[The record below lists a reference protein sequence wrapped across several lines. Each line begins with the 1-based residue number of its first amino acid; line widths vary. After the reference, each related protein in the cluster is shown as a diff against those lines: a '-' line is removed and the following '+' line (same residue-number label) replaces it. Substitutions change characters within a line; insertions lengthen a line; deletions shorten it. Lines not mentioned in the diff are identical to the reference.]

1 MQNVTTGHIAIA
13 NEFSCGYN
21 NSIVCKEKIMM
32 EFTTYIG
39 IILNCF
45 ICMIVMDELSEMKIP
60 KKRYFAKSVLL
71 IGADF
76 FLWFMVTGR
85 GELWNILAMLLEVVG
100 YCIYLAILKSKQPKF
115 LKIFTIVMIGQITK
129 VILALLSAIL
139 ATGIEIILKN
149 ITYQSQLLML
159 GYVFELVLLY
169 ICCRIIK
176 KYRLQQ
182 LLKKERAQ
190 YIITFVG
197 ILFYFSKLIISVVH
211 GNSNN
216 VYVYIALTI
225 LVMGIILGTLWLI
238 DWYYDEKE
246 KKLLWEDNRQMSQR
260 IHRSKEILP
269 ALSSALD
276 NLKTDH
282 DTEEVYHILGE
293 IHQLCEEQME
303 DYKALDSQSKIFPAT
318 GIYLLDEQIQVYNT
332 EAGKK
337 GIQFDVFVSEPL
349 SDVLKQRKIKELDFL
364 RLIGDLMRNAFR
376 SIEKKKDG
384 TGNILLVMGVI
395 GDILQIDIYDD
406 GVAFPL
412 FILDEFGKRGNTE
425 GGTGN
430 GITDMLELL
439 EKHKATYQL
448 TEYEK
453 EDTFT
458 KGISIIWDGKN
469 ERWIDSYRNS
479 EISTKSI
486 LLPKE
491 F

>member
-1 MQNVTTGHIAIA
+1 
-13 NEFSCGYN
+13 
-21 NSIVCKEKIMM
+21 M
-32 EFTTYIG
+32 EIEVIESIG
-39 IILNCF
+39 IVVKSI
-45 ICMIVMDELSEMKIP
+45 ICMAIIDELAEL
-60 KKRYFAKSVLL
+60 KRSRKMYWTKLALL
-71 IGADF
+71 TINFGLCF
-76 FLWFMVTGR
+76 FMGR
-85 GELWNILAMLLEVVG
+85 MGVRWNILATMLGILG
-100 YCIYLAILKSKQPKF
+100 YCIYFRYLKSARV
-115 LKIFTIVMIGQITK
+115 LEIYSVVMAAQIIRLIGVTLIAGITFGIDVITK
-129 VILALLSAIL
+129 NRDWDIQLLVLGYLLEFCLLYLFCRFNKKYKLQQVLKRDRARYIIIVIGMLFLLSGNIISICHENEGNVIL
-139 ATGIEIILKN
+139 
-149 ITYQSQLLML
+149 
-159 GYVFELVLLY
+159 
-169 ICCRIIK
+169 
-176 KYRLQQ
+176 
-182 LLKKERAQ
+182 
-190 YIITFVG
+190 
-197 ILFYFSKLIISVVH
+197 
-211 GNSNN
+211 
-216 VYVYIALTI
+216 YIALTI
-225 LVMGIILGTLWLI
+225 LFMGMILGLLWLI

-332 EAGKK
+332 EAEKK
-337 GIQFDVFVSEPL
+337 GIHFDVFVGEPL
-349 SDVLKQRKIKELDFL
+349 SDVLKHRKIKELDFL

-479 EISTKSI
+479 EISNKSI

>member
-1 MQNVTTGHIAIA
+1 MGIEII
-13 NEFSCGYN
+13 ES
-21 NSIVCKEKIMM
+21 
-32 EFTTYIG
+32 IG
-39 IILNCF
+39 IVVKCI
-45 ICMIVMDELSEMKIP
+45 ICMAIIDELAEL
-60 KKRYFAKSVLL
+60 KKSRKMYLAKFTLL
-71 IGADF
+71 MVNFGLCF
-76 FLWFMVTGR
+76 FMGR
-85 GELWNILAMLLEVVG
+85 MGVQWDILATILVIVG
-100 YCIYLAILKSKQPKF
+100 YCIYFKYLKQAKALEICSV
-115 LKIFTIVMIGQITK
+115 VMAAQIIRLIGGTLTAYIAFGIDVITK
-129 VILALLSAIL
+129 DRDWDRQLLVLGYLLEFCLLYLFCRFNKKYKLQQVLKRDRARYIIIVIGMLFLLSGNILSICNESEGHVIL
-139 ATGIEIILKN
+139 
-149 ITYQSQLLML
+149 
-159 GYVFELVLLY
+159 
-169 ICCRIIK
+169 
-176 KYRLQQ
+176 
-182 LLKKERAQ
+182 
-190 YIITFVG
+190 
-197 ILFYFSKLIISVVH
+197 
-211 GNSNN
+211 
-216 VYVYIALTI
+216 YIALTI
-225 LVMGIILGTLWLI
+225 LFMGMILGLLWLI

-269 ALSSALD
+269 ALSSALN

-282 DTEEVYHILGE
+282 DTEAVYHILGE

-332 EAGKK
+332 EAEEK
-337 GIQFDVFVSEPL
+337 GIRFDVFVGEPL

-376 SIEKKKDG
+376 SIEKKEDG

-406 GVAFPL
+406 GVPFPL

-469 ERWIDSYRNS
+469 ERWIDSYRS
-479 EISTKSI
+479 SKISQKSI

>member
-1 MQNVTTGHIAIA
+1 MEFEAIKVVGILVRCIICIAI
-13 NEFSCGYN
+13 
-21 NSIVCKEKIMM
+21 I
-32 EFTTYIG
+32 
-39 IILNCF
+39 
-45 ICMIVMDELSEMKIP
+45 DELAEL
-60 KKRYFAKSVLL
+60 KRSRKMYFTKLVLL
-71 IGADF
+71 TADF
-76 FLWFMVTGR
+76 GLWFCTGR
-85 GELWNILAMLLEVVG
+85 IGVQKNILAIILEMTG
-100 YCIYLAILKSKQPKF
+100 YCIYFWYLKK
-115 LKIFTIVMIGQITK
+115 TK
-129 VILALLSAIL
+129 VL
-139 ATGIEIILKN
+139 EIFSVIMVAQIIQLVGSTLTAYIVFGVDV
-149 ITYQSQLLML
+149 ITEDRDWNSQLLVL
-159 GYVFELVLLY
+159 GYLLEFCLLY
-169 ICCRIIK
+169 LFCRFNK
-176 KYRLQQ
+176 KYKLQQ
-182 LLKKERAQ
+182 ILKRNRIRYTVIVIGMIFLSSR
-190 YIITFVG
+190 YIISTYYHKNDG
-197 ILFYFSKLIISVVH
+197 NIILYIAMTILF
-211 GNSNN
+211 
-216 VYVYIALTI
+216 
-225 LVMGIILGTLWLI
+225 MGIILGTLWLI

-376 SIEKKKDG
+376 SIEKKEDG

-448 TEYEK
+448 TEYGK

-479 EISTKSI
+479 EISNKSI

>member
-1 MQNVTTGHIAIA
+1 MTTECITIA
-13 NEFSCGYN
+13 NEFSYGYN
-21 NSIVCKEKIMM
+21 NPIVCKEKIMM
-32 EFTTYIG
+32 EFTTYVG

-60 KKRYFAKSVLL
+60 KKRYFEKSVLL
-71 IGADF
+71 IGTDF
-76 FLWFMVTGR
+76 LLWFMVTGR
-85 GELWNILAMLLEVVG
+85 GELWNILAMLLEVMG
-100 YCIYLAILKSKQPKF
+100 YCIYLAILKSKQSKF
-115 LKIFTIVMIGQITK
+115 LKIFAIAMIAQITK
-129 VILALLSAIL
+129 VIIALLSAIFV
-139 ATGIEIILKN
+139 TGIEMILNNTK
-149 ITYQSQLLML
+149 YQSQLLL
-159 GYVFELVLLY
+159 LAYVMELVLLY
-169 ICCRIIK
+169 ICH
-176 KYRLQQ
+176 
-182 LLKKERAQ
+182 RAQ
-190 YIITFVG
+190 YVITFVG
-197 ILFYFSKLIISVVH
+197 VLFYFSKLVISVFH
-211 GNSNN
+211 NN
-216 VYVYIALTI
+216 VNSVFLYIAITVLI
-225 LVMGIILGTLWLI
+225 MGIFLGTLWLI
-238 DWYYDEKE
+238 NWYYDEKE

-303 DYKALDSQSKIFPAT
+303 DYKVLDSQSKIFPAT

-337 GIQFDVFVSEPL
+337 GIHFDVFVGEPL

-376 SIEKKKDG
+376 AIEKKKDG

-395 GDILQIDIYDD
+395 GDVLQIDIYDD

-430 GITDMLELL
+430 GVTDMLELL

-469 ERWIDSYRNS
+469 ERWIDSYRSS
-479 EISTKSI
+479 EISPKSI

>member
-1 MQNVTTGHIAIA
+1 
-13 NEFSCGYN
+13 
-21 NSIVCKEKIMM
+21 M
-32 EFTTYIG
+32 EIGTVIESIG
-39 IILNCF
+39 ILVKCI
-45 ICMIVMDELSEMKIP
+45 ICMTIIDELVEIQ
-60 KKRYFAKSVLL
+60 KSRKVYETKVILL
-71 IGADF
+71 VANVGVWICIEKMGKP
-76 FLWFMVTGR
+76 
-85 GELWNILAMLLEVVG
+85 WNTLAMLLEVVG
-100 YCIYLAILKSKQPKF
+100 YCIYLEIVELKKTRF
-115 LKIFTIVMIGQITK
+115 LEIFTIVMIAQITK
-129 VILALLSAIL
+129 VIVALPSAIFV
-139 ATGIEIILKN
+139 TEIEIILNNTK
-149 ITYQSQLLML
+149 YQSQLLML
-159 GYVFELVLLY
+159 GYVVELILLY
-169 ICCRIIK
+169 ICCRVIRRFK
-176 KYRLQQ
+176 LQQ
-182 LLKKERAQ
+182 LLKKHRAQ
-190 YIITFVG
+190 YVITFVG
-197 ILFYFSKLIISVVH
+197 ILFYFSKLVISVFHDNV
-211 GNSNN
+211 NS
-216 VYVYIALTI
+216 VFLYIAITVLI
-225 LVMGIILGTLWLI
+225 MGMILGVLWLI

-269 ALSSALD
+269 ALSNALD

-282 DTEEVYHILGE
+282 DAEEVYHILGE

-318 GIYLLDEQIQVYNT
+318 GIYLLDEQIQLYNT
-332 EAGKK
+332 EAEEK
-337 GIQFDVFVSEPL
+337 GIRFDVFVSEPL
-349 SDVLKQRKIKELDFL
+349 SDVLKHRKIKELDFL

-376 SIEKKKDG
+376 SIEKKEDG

-412 FILDEFGKRGNTE
+412 SILDEFGKRGNTE

-439 EKHKATYQL
+439 EKHQATYQL
-448 TEYEK
+448 TEYAR

-469 ERWIDSYRNS
+469 GRWIDSYRNS

-486 LLPKE
+486 LFPKE

>member
-1 MQNVTTGHIAIA
+1 MTTECITIA
-13 NEFSCGYN
+13 NEFSYGYN
-21 NSIVCKEKIMM
+21 NPIVCKEKIMM
-32 EFTTYIG
+32 EFTTYVG

-60 KKRYFAKSVLL
+60 KKRYFEKSVLL
-71 IGADF
+71 IGTDF

-85 GELWNILAMLLEVVG
+85 GELWNILAMLLEVMG
-100 YCIYLAILKSKQPKF
+100 YCIYLAILKSKQSKF
-115 LKIFTIVMIGQITK
+115 LEIFTIVMIAQITK
-129 VILALLSAIL
+129 VIIALPSAIFV
-139 ATGIEIILKN
+139 TGIEMILN
-149 ITYQSQLLML
+149 NTQYQSQLLL
-159 GYVFELVLLY
+159 LAYVMELVLWY
-169 ICCRIIK
+169 ICCRVIRRFK
-176 KYRLQQ
+176 LQQ
-182 LLKKERAQ
+182 LLKKHRAQ
-190 YIITFVG
+190 YVITFVG
-197 ILFYFSKLIISVVH
+197 ILFYFSKLVISVFHDNV
-211 GNSNN
+211 NS
-216 VYVYIALTI
+216 VFLYIAITVLI
-225 LVMGIILGTLWLI
+225 MGIFLGSLWLI
-238 DWYYDEKE
+238 NWYYDEKE

-332 EAGKK
+332 EAEKK
-337 GIQFDVFVSEPL
+337 GIHFDVFVSEPL
-349 SDVLKQRKIKELDFL
+349 SDVLKHRKIKELDFL

-395 GDILQIDIYDD
+395 GDILQVDIYDD

-469 ERWIDSYRNS
+469 GRWIDSYRNS
-479 EISTKSI
+479 EISNKSI

>member
-1 MQNVTTGHIAIA
+1 
-13 NEFSCGYN
+13 
-21 NSIVCKEKIMM
+21 MM
-32 EFTTYIG
+32 EFTTYVG

-60 KKRYFAKSVLL
+60 KKRYFEKSVLL
-71 IGADF
+71 IGTDF
-76 FLWFMVTGR
+76 LLWFMVIGR
-85 GELWNILAMLLEVVG
+85 GELWNILAMLLEVMG
-100 YCIYLAILKSKQPKF
+100 YCIYLAILKSKQSKF
-115 LKIFTIVMIGQITK
+115 LKIFAIAMIAQITK
-129 VILALLSAIL
+129 VIIALPSAIFV
-139 ATGIEIILKN
+139 TGIEMILNNTK
-149 ITYQSQLLML
+149 YQSQLLML
-159 GYVFELVLLY
+159 AYVMELVLLY
-169 ICCRIIK
+169 ICCKVIRRFK
-176 KYRLQQ
+176 LQQ
-182 LLKKERAQ
+182 LLKNHRAQ
-190 YIITFVG
+190 YVITFVG
-197 ILFYFSKLIISVVH
+197 ILFYFSKLVISVFHDNV
-211 GNSNN
+211 NS
-216 VYVYIALTI
+216 VFLYIAITVLI
-225 LVMGIILGTLWLI
+225 MGIFLGSLWLI
-238 DWYYDEKE
+238 NWYYDEKE

-332 EAGKK
+332 EAEKK
-337 GIQFDVFVSEPL
+337 GIHFDVFVSEPL
-349 SDVLKQRKIKELDFL
+349 SDVLKHRKIKELDFL

-430 GITDMLELL
+430 GVTDMLELL

-469 ERWIDSYRNS
+469 ERWIDSYRSS
-479 EISTKSI
+479 EISPKSI

>member
-1 MQNVTTGHIAIA
+1 MTTECITIA
-13 NEFSCGYN
+13 NEFSYVYN
-21 NSIVCKEKIMM
+21 NPIVCKEKIMM
-32 EFTTYIG
+32 EFTTYVG

-60 KKRYFAKSVLL
+60 KKRYFEKSVLL
-71 IGADF
+71 IGTDF
-76 FLWFMVTGR
+76 LLWFMVTGR
-85 GELWNILAMLLEVVG
+85 GELWNILAMLLEVMG
-100 YCIYLAILKSKQPKF
+100 YCIYLAILKSKQSKF
-115 LKIFTIVMIGQITK
+115 LKIFAIAMIAHITK
-129 VILALLSAIL
+129 VIIALLSAIFV
-139 ATGIEIILKN
+139 TGIEMILNNTK
-149 ITYQSQLLML
+149 YQSQLLL
-159 GYVFELVLLY
+159 LAYVMELVLLY
-169 ICCRIIK
+169 ICCRVIRRFK
-176 KYRLQQ
+176 LQQ
-182 LLKKERAQ
+182 LLKNHIAQ
-190 YIITFVG
+190 YVITFVG
-197 ILFYFSKLIISVVH
+197 VLFYFSKLVISVFH
-211 GNSNN
+211 NN
-216 VYVYIALTI
+216 VNSVFLYIAITVLI
-225 LVMGIILGTLWLI
+225 MGIFLGTLWLI
-238 DWYYDEKE
+238 NWYYDEKE

-303 DYKALDSQSKIFPAT
+303 DYKVLDSQSKIFPAT

-332 EAGKK
+332 EAGEK
-337 GIQFDVFVSEPL
+337 GIHFDVFVGEPL

-376 SIEKKKDG
+376 AIEKKKDG

-395 GDILQIDIYDD
+395 GDVLQIDIYDD

-430 GITDMLELL
+430 GVTDMLELL

-469 ERWIDSYRNS
+469 ERWIDSYRSS
-479 EISTKSI
+479 EISPKSI

>member
-1 MQNVTTGHIAIA
+1 MLEYVEHIEA
-13 NEFSCGYN
+13 
-21 NSIVCKEKIMM
+21 
-32 EFTTYIG
+32 IG
-39 IILNCF
+39 IVVKCIICIIL
-45 ICMIVMDELSEMKIP
+45 MDKFVDLESNQKTYMSKGILVGVNFFVWILA
-60 KKRYFAKSVLL
+60 KRMGV
-71 IGADF
+71 
-76 FLWFMVTGR
+76 LWF
-85 GELWNILAMLLEVVG
+85 ILAELLDILE
-100 YCIYLAILKSKQPKF
+100 YYIYLMVSKK
-115 LKIFTIVMIGQITK
+115 TK
-129 VILALLSAIL
+129 VIKALAIIMASKIVAQIMGLAVSFIISLLDMVSHN
-139 ATGIEIILKN
+139 KF
-149 ITYQSQLLML
+149 YSSLLLL
-159 GYVFELVLLY
+159 GYLLNFILVYLFCVLNKRY
-169 ICCRIIK
+169 K
-176 KYRLQQ
+176 FQQ
-182 LLKKERAQ
+182 LLKKKRIQ
-190 YIITFVG
+190 YAFVMIG
-197 ILFYFSKLIISVVH
+197 MIFVLAKLMLQIFYDSTENG
-211 GNSNN
+211 GN
-216 VYVYIALTI
+216 VFLYVALTI

-260 IHRSKEILP
+260 IHRSKEIFP
-269 ALSSALD
+269 ALSNALD

-337 GIQFDVFVSEPL
+337 GIHFDVFVGEPL

-376 SIEKKKDG
+376 AIEKKEDG

-395 GDILQIDIYDD
+395 GDVLQIDIYDD

-430 GITDMLELL
+430 GVTDMLELL

-469 ERWIDSYRNS
+469 GRWIDSYRNS
-479 EISTKSI
+479 EISNKSI

>member
-1 MQNVTTGHIAIA
+1 
-13 NEFSCGYN
+13 
-21 NSIVCKEKIMM
+21 
-32 EFTTYIG
+32 
-39 IILNCF
+39 
-45 ICMIVMDELSEMKIP
+45 
-60 KKRYFAKSVLL
+60 
-71 IGADF
+71 
-76 FLWFMVTGR
+76 
-85 GELWNILAMLLEVVG
+85 
-100 YCIYLAILKSKQPKF
+100 
-115 LKIFTIVMIGQITK
+115 
-129 VILALLSAIL
+129 
-139 ATGIEIILKN
+139 
-149 ITYQSQLLML
+149 
-159 GYVFELVLLY
+159 
-169 ICCRIIK
+169 
-176 KYRLQQ
+176 
-182 LLKKERAQ
+182 
-190 YIITFVG
+190 
-197 ILFYFSKLIISVVH
+197 
-211 GNSNN
+211 
-216 VYVYIALTI
+216 
-225 LVMGIILGTLWLI
+225 
-238 DWYYDEKE
+238 
-246 KKLLWEDNRQMSQR
+246 MSQR

-282 DTEEVYHILGE
+282 DTEEVYNILGE

-332 EAGKK
+332 EAEKK
-337 GIQFDVFVSEPL
+337 GIHFDVFVSEPL
-349 SDVLKQRKIKELDFL
+349 SDVLKHRKIKELDFL

-376 SIEKKKDG
+376 SIEKKEDG

-430 GITDMLELL
+430 GVTDMLELL

-469 ERWIDSYRNS
+469 GRWIDSYRSS
-479 EISTKSI
+479 EISPKSI
-486 LLPKE
+486 LCSKE
-491 F
+491 IF

>member
-1 MQNVTTGHIAIA
+1 MNVGVVG
-13 NEFSCGYN
+13 S
-21 NSIVCKEKIMM
+21 
-32 EFTTYIG
+32 IG
-39 IILNCF
+39 IFVKCI
-45 ICMIVMDELSEMKIP
+45 IHMAIIDELAEL
-60 KKRYFAKSVLL
+60 KRSRKMYWTKLALL
-71 IGADF
+71 TVNFGLCF
-76 FLWFMVTGR
+76 FMGR
-85 GELWNILAMLLEVVG
+85 MGIRWNILATILGIVG
-100 YCIYLAILKSKQPKF
+100 YCIYFRYLKSARA
-115 LKIFTIVMIGQITK
+115 LEIYSVVMAAQIIRLIGATLTAYIAFGIDVITK
-129 VILALLSAIL
+129 DRDW
-139 ATGIEIILKN
+139 
-149 ITYQSQLLML
+149 YSQLLVL
-159 GYVFELVLLY
+159 GYLLEFCLLY
-169 ICCRIIK
+169 LFCRFNK
-176 KYRLQQ
+176 KYKLQQ
-182 LLKKERAQ
+182 VLKRDRAR
-190 YIITFVG
+190 YIIIVIG
-197 ILFYFSKLIISVVH
+197 MLFLLSGNIISICH
-211 GNSNN
+211 ENEGN
-216 VYVYIALTI
+216 VILYIALTI
-225 LVMGIILGTLWLI
+225 LFMGMILGLLWLI

-332 EAGKK
+332 EAEKK
-337 GIQFDVFVSEPL
+337 GIHFDVFVSEPL
-349 SDVLKQRKIKELDFL
+349 SDVLKHRKIKELDFL
-364 RLIGDLMRNAFR
+364 RLIGDLMRNALR
-376 SIEKKKDG
+376 SIEKKEDG

-430 GITDMLELL
+430 GLTDMLELL
-439 EKHKATYQL
+439 EKHQATYQL
-448 TEYEK
+448 TEYER

-469 ERWIDSYRNS
+469 GRWIDSYRSS
-479 EISTKSI
+479 EISPKSI
-486 LLPKE
+486 LNPKKV
-491 F
+491 

>member
-1 MQNVTTGHIAIA
+1 MASKIVAQIMGLAVSFIISLLDMVSHNK
-13 NEFSCGYN
+13 FYSSLLLLGYLLN
-21 NSIVCKEKIMM
+21 
-32 EFTTYIG
+32 F
-39 IILNCF
+39 ILVYLFCVLNKRYKF
-45 ICMIVMDELSEMKIP
+45 QRLLK
-60 KKRYFAKSVLL
+60 KKRIQYAF
-71 IGADF
+71 
-76 FLWFMVTGR
+76 
-85 GELWNILAMLLEVVG
+85 
-100 YCIYLAILKSKQPKF
+100 
-115 LKIFTIVMIGQITK
+115 VMIGMIF
-129 VILALLSAIL
+129 VLA
-139 ATGIEIILKN
+139 K
-149 ITYQSQLLML
+149 LML
-159 GYVFELVLLY
+159 QIFYDSTENGGNVFLYV
-169 ICCRIIK
+169 
-176 KYRLQQ
+176 
-182 LLKKERAQ
+182 
-190 YIITFVG
+190 
-197 ILFYFSKLIISVVH
+197 
-211 GNSNN
+211 
-216 VYVYIALTI
+216 ALTI

-238 DWYYDEKE
+238 NWYYDEKE

-269 ALSSALD
+269 ALNSALD

-282 DTEEVYHILGE
+282 DAEEVYHILGE

-318 GIYLLDEQIQVYNT
+318 GIYLLDEQIQLYNT
-332 EAGKK
+332 EAEEK
-337 GIQFDVFVSEPL
+337 GIRFDVFVSEPL
-349 SDVLKQRKIKELDFL
+349 SDVLKHRKIKELDFL

-376 SIEKKKDG
+376 SIEKKEDG

-430 GITDMLELL
+430 GVTDMLELL
-439 EKHKATYQL
+439 EKHQATYQL
-448 TEYEK
+448 TEYER

-469 ERWIDSYRNS
+469 GRWIDSYRNS

-486 LLPKE
+486 LFPKE

>member
-1 MQNVTTGHIAIA
+1 MDKFVDLESNQ
-13 NEFSCGYN
+13 
-21 NSIVCKEKIMM
+21 K
-32 EFTTYIG
+32 TYMSKG
-39 IILNCF
+39 ILVGVNFCVWILA
-45 ICMIVMDELSEMKIP
+45 
-60 KKRYFAKSVLL
+60 KRMGV
-71 IGADF
+71 
-76 FLWFMVTGR
+76 LWF
-85 GELWNILAMLLEVVG
+85 ILAELLDILE
-100 YCIYLAILKSKQPKF
+100 YYIYLMVSKK
-115 LKIFTIVMIGQITK
+115 TK
-129 VILALLSAIL
+129 VIKALAIIMASKIVAQVMGLAVSFIISLLDMVSHN
-139 ATGIEIILKN
+139 KF
-149 ITYQSQLLML
+149 YSSLLLL
-159 GYVFELVLLY
+159 GYLLNFILVYLFCVLNKRY
-169 ICCRIIK
+169 K
-176 KYRLQQ
+176 FQQ
-182 LLKKERAQ
+182 LLKKKRIQ
-190 YIITFVG
+190 YAFVMIG
-197 ILFYFSKLIISVVH
+197 MIFVLAKLMLQIFYDSTENG
-211 GNSNN
+211 GN
-216 VYVYIALTI
+216 VFLYVALTI

-269 ALSSALD
+269 ALNSALD

-282 DTEEVYHILGE
+282 DAEEVYHILGE

-318 GIYLLDEQIQVYNT
+318 GIYLLDEQIQLYNT
-332 EAGKK
+332 EAEEK
-337 GIQFDVFVSEPL
+337 GIRFDVFVSEPL
-349 SDVLKQRKIKELDFL
+349 SDVLKYRKIKELDFL

-376 SIEKKKDG
+376 SIEKKEDG
-384 TGNILLVMGVI
+384 TGNILLVMGII
-395 GDILQIDIYDD
+395 GDVLQIDIYDD

-412 FILDEFGKRGNTE
+412 SILDEFGKRGNTE

-430 GITDMLELL
+430 GVTDMLELL
-439 EKHKATYQL
+439 EKHQATYQL
-448 TEYEK
+448 TEYAR

>member
-1 MQNVTTGHIAIA
+1 MDKFVDLESNQ
-13 NEFSCGYN
+13 
-21 NSIVCKEKIMM
+21 K
-32 EFTTYIG
+32 TYMSKG
-39 IILNCF
+39 ILVGVNFCVWILA
-45 ICMIVMDELSEMKIP
+45 
-60 KKRYFAKSVLL
+60 KRMGV
-71 IGADF
+71 
-76 FLWFMVTGR
+76 LWF
-85 GELWNILAMLLEVVG
+85 ILAELLDILE
-100 YCIYLAILKSKQPKF
+100 YYIYLMVSKK
-115 LKIFTIVMIGQITK
+115 TK
-129 VILALLSAIL
+129 VIKALAIIMASKIVAQVMGLAVSFIISLLDMVSHN
-139 ATGIEIILKN
+139 KF
-149 ITYQSQLLML
+149 YSSLLLL
-159 GYVFELVLLY
+159 GYLLNFILVYLFCVLNKRY
-169 ICCRIIK
+169 K
-176 KYRLQQ
+176 FQQ
-182 LLKKERAQ
+182 LLKKKRIQ
-190 YIITFVG
+190 YAFVMIG
-197 ILFYFSKLIISVVH
+197 MIFVLAKLMLQIFYDSTENG
-211 GNSNN
+211 GN
-216 VYVYIALTI
+216 VFLYVALTI

-269 ALSSALD
+269 ALNSALD

-282 DTEEVYHILGE
+282 DAEEVYHILGE

-318 GIYLLDEQIQVYNT
+318 GIYLLDEQIQLYNT
-332 EAGKK
+332 EAEEK
-337 GIQFDVFVSEPL
+337 GIRFDVFVSEPL
-349 SDVLKQRKIKELDFL
+349 SDVLKHRKIKELDFL

-376 SIEKKKDG
+376 SIEKKEDG
-384 TGNILLVMGVI
+384 TGNILLVMGII
-395 GDILQIDIYDD
+395 GDVLQIDIYDD

-412 FILDEFGKRGNTE
+412 SILDEFGKRGNTE

-430 GITDMLELL
+430 GVTDMLELL
-439 EKHKATYQL
+439 EKHQATYQL
-448 TEYEK
+448 TEYAR

>member
-1 MQNVTTGHIAIA
+1 MNVGVV
-13 NEFSCGYN
+13 ES
-21 NSIVCKEKIMM
+21 
-32 EFTTYIG
+32 IG
-39 IILNCF
+39 IFVKCI
-45 ICMIVMDELSEMKIP
+45 IHMAIIDELAEL
-60 KKRYFAKSVLL
+60 KRSRKMYWTKLVLL
-71 IGADF
+71 TVNFGLCFFMGRIG
-76 FLWFMVTGR
+76 VR
-85 GELWNILAMLLEVVG
+85 WNILATILGILG
-100 YCIYLAILKSKQPKF
+100 YCIYFRYLKSAKA
-115 LKIFTIVMIGQITK
+115 LEIYSVVMAAQIIRLIGATLTGCIAFEIDVITK
-129 VILALLSAIL
+129 DRDWD
-139 ATGIEIILKN
+139 
-149 ITYQSQLLML
+149 SQLLVF
-159 GYVFELVLLY
+159 GYLLEFCLLY
-169 ICCRIIK
+169 LFCRFNK
-176 KYRLQQ
+176 KYKLQQ
-182 LLKKERAQ
+182 ILKRDRAR
-190 YIITFVG
+190 YIIIVIG
-197 ILFYFSKLIISVVH
+197 MLFLLSGNIISICH
-211 GNSNN
+211 EKEGN
-216 VYVYIALTI
+216 VILYIALTI
-225 LVMGIILGTLWLI
+225 LFMGMILGLLWLI

-269 ALSSALD
+269 ALSSVLD

-282 DTEEVYHILGE
+282 DTEEVYNILGE

-376 SIEKKKDG
+376 SIEKKEDG

-448 TEYEK
+448 TEYGK

-479 EISTKSI
+479 EISNKSI